1 MVGPLGI
8 ARNCHGHADDAE
20 EHEHQGPPGEVGE
33 AAADGGYY
41 ACDKGNDP
49 GELGV
54 LAEAYASSGGGWL
67 TMPMEMVASAKGSPM
82 MRLTLKELARWLL

>member
-8 ARNCHGHADDAE
+8 ARNRHGHADDAE

-54 LAEAYASSGGGWL
+54 SVKLHSDPGVVVGLQCQW
-67 TMPMEMVASAKGSPM
+67 
-82 MRLTLKELARWLL
+82 RWWPAQTGRR